1 MISMERYFLK
11 LWNDGNKIKEKYIHT
26 NDPLTTAE
34 KHDSFFLMSIDYLL
48 DSIKQPSGKK
58 IPFYIPYFSG
68 DKSLKAHLG
77 KDPATKS
84 DEF

>member
-11 LWNDGNKIKEKYIHT
+11 LWNDGNKIKEKYIHP

-58 IPFYIPYFSG
+58 YYFIFYIFPG
-68 DKSLKAHLG
+68 TSL
-77 KDPATKS
+77 
-84 DEF
+84 

>member
-1 MISMERYFLK
+1 MTHI
-11 LWNDGNKIKEKYIHT
+11 
-26 NDPLTTAE
+26 TTAE

-84 DEF
+84 DDFLEKFQRGGGHFQSKKLYCRY